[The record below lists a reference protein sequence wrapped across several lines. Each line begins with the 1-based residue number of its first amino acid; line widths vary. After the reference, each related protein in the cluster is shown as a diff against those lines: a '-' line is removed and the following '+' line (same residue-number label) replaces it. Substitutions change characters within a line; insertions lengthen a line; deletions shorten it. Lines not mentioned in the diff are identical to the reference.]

1 MRHRNCPAKVSG
13 TCSGISRAKKVR
25 NAAIEN
31 GTRQGSKERKQDRQ
45 KERQK
50 ESSNNSRRQ
59 KQINQNWLGV
69 LLLQKLHN
77 GPGSSGSSSGSI
89 INTIN
94 TIESSTCGKKPE
106 SQRRLRLRR
115 RRRRQCRA
123 SSTLVI
129 WPQFPFN
136 ISALQQL
143 LQWRSQKRPLSQP
156 PALSKSLPLSPALS
170 LCLREPEH
178 VKFRQSAAAAQAAFV
193 TTFPALIKEAQC

>member
-13 TCSGISRAKKVR
+13 TCSGSSRAKKVR

-50 ESSNNSRRQ
+50 ESSNNGRRQ

-77 GPGSSGSSSGSI
+77 GPGSSSSSSGSI
-89 INTIN
+89 VN

-106 SQRRLRLRR
+106 SQRRLRR
-115 RRRRQCRA
+115 RRRRQCRG

-143 LQWRSQKRPLSQP
+143 LQWRSQKRPLSRP

-170 LCLREPEH
+170 LL
-178 VKFRQSAAAAQAAFV
+178 
-193 TTFPALIKEAQC
+193 T